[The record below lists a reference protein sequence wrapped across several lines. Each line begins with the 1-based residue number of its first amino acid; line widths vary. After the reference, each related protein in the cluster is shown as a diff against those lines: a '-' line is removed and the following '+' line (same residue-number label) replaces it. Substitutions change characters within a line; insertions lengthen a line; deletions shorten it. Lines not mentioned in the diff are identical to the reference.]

1 MFRTGRQAVMAAL
14 FAMGCIAQTGCET
27 KAQTG
32 ALTGAAVGTA
42 AGALIGGNVGG
53 AAIGA
58 GLGVLA
64 GGVVGLGMDE
74 SDRSREQPQPQQPFL
89 RRVSYREIAG
99 WVKHNEYANLN
110 NLGQYQVTASDLNK
124 LNAAYANQRF
134 EAADSP
140 LTTLQLAQ
148 LYGVIC
154 FFQSSTNPIC
164 SEPPELGQDV
174 SSDQPSDMSSDSQ
187 VVSL

>member
-1 MFRTGRQAVMAAL
+1 MFRSGRQAVIAAL
-14 FAMGCIAQTGCET
+14 FAMGCVAQTGCET

-42 AGALIGGNVGG
+42 AGALIGGDVGG

-58 GLGVLA
+58 GLGALA

-74 SDRSREQPQPQQPFL
+74 SDRSRGQPQPQQSSL

-134 EAADSP
+134 DAADSP
-140 LTTLQLAQ
+140 LTTLQLVQ

-164 SEPPELGQDV
+164 SEPPEFDQEAT
-174 SSDQPSDMSSDSQ
+174 SDQPRDGHLDGQ
-187 VVSL
+187 GVSL